1 MNFNQKVYEIVKNI
15 PKGKVMTYKSVA
27 KKLGSIAYRAV
38 GNALKNN
45 PDPKQIPCHRVVK
58 SNFVIGGYFGH
69 IDDYLSKEKEDK
81 LKSEGVK
88 IKNRKVSKVCV
99 IL

>member
-27 KKLGSIAYRAV
+27 EKLGSKAYRAV

-45 PDPKQIPCHRVVK
+45 PDSKQIPCHRVVK
-58 SNFVIGGYFGH
+58 SNLEIGGYFGH

-88 IKNRKVSKVCV
+88 IENGKVNKFCV

>member
-1 MNFNQKVYEIVKNI
+1 MKFSQQVFEIVKNI

-27 KKLGSIAYRAV
+27 EKLGSKAYRAV
-38 GNALKNN
+38 GNTLKNN
-45 PDPKQIPCHRVVK
+45 SDPANIPCHRVIK
-58 SNFVIGGYFGH
+58 SNLEIGGYFGH
-69 IDDYLSKEKEDK
+69 IDDCLSKEKEDK

-88 IKNRKVSKVCV
+88 TENGKVNKVCV

>member
-1 MNFNQKVYEIVKNI
+1 MNFNQKVYEIVKDI

-27 KKLGSIAYRAV
+27 EKLGSKAYRAV

-45 PDPKQIPCHRVVK
+45 PDPKQIPCHRVIK
-58 SNFVIGGYFGH
+58 SNLEIGGYFGH
-69 IDDYLSKEKEDK
+69 IDDYLSKEKENK

-88 IKNRKVSKVCV
+88 IENGKVNKVCV

>member
-1 MNFNQKVYEIVKNI
+1 MKFSQQVFEIVKNI

-27 KKLGSIAYRAV
+27 EKLGSKAYRVV
-38 GNALKNN
+38 GNVLKNN
-45 PDPKQIPCHRVVK
+45 PDPKQIPCHRIVK
-58 SNFVIGGYFGH
+58 SNLEIGGYFGH
-69 IDDYLSKEKEDK
+69 IDDYLSKEKENK

-88 IKNRKVSKVCV
+88 IENGKVNKVCA